1 MASIS
6 AAGIGSGLDV
16 QSIVSQLVALERA
29 PIKQLQSQAST
40 LQTRLSLYGSI
51 KSQVSALGDAASKL
65 ATSMAW
71 RAVTGTSSNSA
82 AVGVTAGSGAQNGS
96 YAVEV
101 QQLALAQSAASGAF
115 GEGASVGTGT
125 LTIEIGAW
133 SGNSFTAGEAS
144 AINIEIG
151 PGEDSLSAIAAK
163 INAAGAGVSASVLRD
178 ASGERL
184 LVQSSTTGEANGF
197 RITTIDEDGNH
208 TDAAGLSALAFDP
221 GNASGMGLAQS
232 ALNAQASI
240 NGVAVS
246 SATNQ
251 LSNTLP
257 GLTLQL
263 SQVTSHPVSVNVG
276 VDQDS
281 ITKDI
286 QSFVDAYNAINTT
299 LSNALKYDEASK
311 KGGTLQGDSTAVGL
325 QNALRGMM
333 RSVTASEPFNR
344 LLDVGIELQPGGALK
359 LDSSKLVA
367 AISGNLDGLKSLF
380 TVDTGNASTQGFA
393 LKLKDFAKG
402 LLDTDGSLS
411 NRTAALQSAIS
422 RNGKEQERQEDRV
435 SRVETRLLAQ
445 YSALDTKIASF
456 NSLNA
461 FVSQQITLWNNAG

>member
-1 MASIS
+1 
-6 AAGIGSGLDV
+6 
-16 QSIVSQLVALERA
+16 
-29 PIKQLQSQAST
+29 IKQLQTQAST

-65 ATSMAW
+65 AASMAW

-208 TDAAGLSALAFDP
+208 TDAAGLSALAF
-221 GNASGMGLAQS
+221 
-232 ALNAQASI
+232 
-240 NGVAVS
+240 
-246 SATNQ
+246 
-251 LSNTLP
+251 
-257 GLTLQL
+257 
-263 SQVTSHPVSVNVG
+263 
-276 VDQDS
+276 
-281 ITKDI
+281 
-286 QSFVDAYNAINTT
+286 
-299 LSNALKYDEASK
+299 
-311 KGGTLQGDSTAVGL
+311 
-325 QNALRGMM
+325 
-333 RSVTASEPFNR
+333 
-344 LLDVGIELQPGGALK
+344 
-359 LDSSKLVA
+359 
-367 AISGNLDGLKSLF
+367 
-380 TVDTGNASTQGFA
+380 
-393 LKLKDFAKG
+393 
-402 LLDTDGSLS
+402 
-411 NRTAALQSAIS
+411 
-422 RNGKEQERQEDRV
+422 
-435 SRVETRLLAQ
+435 
-445 YSALDTKIASF
+445 
-456 NSLNA
+456 
-461 FVSQQITLWNNAG
+461 